1 MQVKQLGCFPMDA
14 DWKTLDAVAIAQA
27 IRHRHCTATDVITA
41 ILARIEAENPARNC
55 FTTITQQ
62 AAQKQA
68 HTIDRHIEQ
77 GSPLGILTG
86 VPFAVKNLFDIAG
99 VTTLAGAKIN
109 ADHPPAAKDAT
120 AIARLKQAGAVLVGA
135 LNMDEYA
142 YGFVTENS
150 HYGATPNPH
159 DSSRIAGGSSGASAA
174 AVAAGLVPLAL
185 GTDTNGSVRVP
196 AALCGV
202 YGLKPTYGRLSR
214 AGTVLLSDSLDH
226 IGIFAR
232 SVRDLATVMDL
243 LQGEDIDD
251 PVSTKHPPEPCL
263 PQLNLGIRDVRVAV
277 ADGYFATGA
286 QPEALAAVE
295 ELASVLGTV
304 KRVTLPESDRAQA
317 AAYMITATEGA
328 SQHLAALKLRPHDF
342 DPATRDRFFAG
353 ALIPSQWY
361 HQAQRFRSWYRNQLR
376 EVFQQFD
383 IILAP
388 TTPCSAPQLGQK
400 NMDIA
405 GKTVPVRSH
414 LGRFTQPI
422 SFVGLPVLSVPIYPA
437 GSLPL
442 GVQLITSPYNEALLL
457 RLASVLEREG
467 IINHQSGMIQE

>member
-1 MQVKQLGCFPMDA
+1 MDA

-27 IRHRHCTATDVITA
+27 IRHRKTKATDIITATLTQ
-41 ILARIEAENPARNC
+41 IEAENPSRNC
-55 FTTITQQ
+55 FTTITKE

-68 HTIDRHIEQ
+68 QVIHRNIEQ

-86 VPFAVKNLFDIAG
+86 VPFAVKNSFDIAG

-109 ADHPPAAKDAT
+109 AENPPAAKDAT
-120 AIARLKQAGAVLVGA
+120 TIARLKQGGAILVGA

-150 HYGATPNPH
+150 HYGVTPNPH
-159 DSSRIAGGSSGASAA
+159 DASCIAGGSSGASAA
-174 AVAAGLVPLAL
+174 AVASGLVPIAL
-185 GTDTNGSVRVP
+185 GSDTNGSVRVP

-214 AGTVLLSDSLDH
+214 AGTVLLSDSLDQ

-243 LQGEDIDD
+243 LQGEDITD

-277 ADGYFATGA
+277 ADGYFASGA
-286 QPEALAAVE
+286 TPEALAGVE
-295 ELASVLGTV
+295 ELARVLGTSE
-304 KRVTLPESDRAQA
+304 RITLPESDRARA
-317 AAYMITATEGA
+317 AAYLITASEGA
-328 SQHLAALKLRPHDF
+328 SQHLANLKSRPQDF
-342 DPATRDRFFAG
+342 DPATRDRFLAG

-361 HQAQRFRSWYRNQLR
+361 HQAQRFRSWYRDRLR
-376 EVFQQFD
+376 EVFQNFD

-388 TTPCSAPQLGQK
+388 TTPCVAPKIGQK
-400 NMDIA
+400 TVNID
-405 GKTVPVRSH
+405 GKVMSVRPN
-414 LGRFTQPI
+414 LGRFTQPL
-422 SFVGLPVLSVPIYPA
+422 SFVGLPVLSVPIYPS

-442 GVQLITSPYNEALLL
+442 GVQIITSPYNEALLL

-467 IINHQSGMIQE
+467 IISITI

>member
-1 MQVKQLGCFPMDA
+1 MDAA

-27 IRHRHCTATDVITA
+27 IRHRKTTATDVITA
-41 ILARIEAENPARNC
+41 TLAQIEQENSSRNC
-55 FTTITQQ
+55 FTAITQQ
-62 AAQKQA
+62 WARKQA
-68 HTIDRHIEQ
+68 QIIDRNIEQ

-99 VTTLAGAKIN
+99 MTTLAGAKIN
-109 ADHPPAAKDAT
+109 EDNPVAQEDAT
-120 AIARLKQAGAVLVGA
+120 AVARLKQAGGVLVGA

-159 DSSRIAGGSSGASAA
+159 DPSRISGGSSGASAA

-185 GTDTNGSVRVP
+185 GSDTNGSVRVP

-214 AGTVLLSDSLDH
+214 AGTVLLSDSLDQ
-226 IGIFAR
+226 IGIFTR

-243 LQGEDIDD
+243 LQGEDIRD

-277 ADGYFATGA
+277 ADGYFAEGA
-286 QPEALAAVE
+286 DPDALAVVE
-295 ELASVLGTV
+295 ELARILGTNQ
-304 KRVTLPESDRAQA
+304 RVTLPESDRAKA
-317 AAYMITATEGA
+317 AAYLITASEGA
-328 SQHLAALKLRPHDF
+328 SQHLSALRSRPHDF

-361 HQAQRFRSWYRNQLR
+361 HQAQRFRSWYRDQLKQ
-376 EVFQQFD
+376 VFQKFD

-388 TTPCSAPQLGQK
+388 TTPCVAPKLGQK
-400 NMDIA
+400 TVEIA
-405 GKTVPVRSH
+405 GKNVEVRPH

-422 SFVGLPVLSVPIYPA
+422 SFVGLPVLSVPMYHS
-437 GSLPL
+437 GNLPL
-442 GVQLITSPYNEALLL
+442 GVQIIASPYNEALLL
-457 RLASVLEREG
+457 RLAKVLEQEG
-467 IINHQSGMIQE
+467 IINYP

>member
-1 MQVKQLGCFPMDA
+1 MDA

-27 IRHRHCTATDVITA
+27 IRHRKIKATDIITATLTQ
-41 ILARIEAENPARNC
+41 IEAENPSRNC
-55 FTTITQQ
+55 FTTITKE

-68 HTIDRHIEQ
+68 QAIHRNIEQ

-86 VPFAVKNLFDIAG
+86 VPFAVKNSFDIAG

-109 ADHPPAAKDAT
+109 AENPPATADAT
-120 AIARLKQAGAVLVGA
+120 AIARLKQGGAILVGA

-150 HYGATPNPH
+150 HYGVTPNPH
-159 DSSRIAGGSSGASAA
+159 DASCIAGGSSGASAA
-174 AVAAGLVPLAL
+174 AVASGLVPIAL
-185 GTDTNGSVRVP
+185 GSDTNGSVRVP

-214 AGTVLLSDSLDH
+214 AGTVLLSDSLDQ

-243 LQGEDIDD
+243 LQGEDITD

-277 ADGYFATGA
+277 ADGYFASGA
-286 QPEALAAVE
+286 TPEALAVVE
-295 ELASVLGTV
+295 ELARVLGTSE
-304 KRVTLPESDRAQA
+304 RITLPESDRARA
-317 AAYMITATEGA
+317 AAYLITASEGA
-328 SQHLAALKLRPHDF
+328 SQHLANLKSRPQDF
-342 DPATRDRFFAG
+342 DPATRDRFLAG

-361 HQAQRFRSWYRNQLR
+361 HQAQRFRSWYRDRLR
-376 EVFQQFD
+376 EVFQNFD

-388 TTPCSAPQLGQK
+388 TTPCVAPKIGQK
-400 NMDIA
+400 TVNID
-405 GKTVPVRSH
+405 GKVMSVRPN
-414 LGRFTQPI
+414 LGRFTQPL
-422 SFVGLPVLSVPIYPA
+422 SFVGLPVLSVPIYPS

-442 GVQLITSPYNEALLL
+442 GVQIITSPYNEALLL

-467 IINHQSGMIQE
+467 IISITI

>member
-1 MQVKQLGCFPMDA
+1 MNV
-14 DWKTLDAVAIAQA
+14 DWKTLDGVAIAQA
-27 IRHRHCTATDVITA
+27 IRHRQITAIDVITTT
-41 ILARIEAENPARNC
+41 LDRIERENPSRNC
-55 FTTITQQ
+55 FTSITRSS
-62 AAQKQA
+62 AQKQA
-68 HTIDRHIEQ
+68 QTIDRSIEQ
-77 GSPLGILTG
+77 GNPLGILTG

-99 VTTLAGAKIN
+99 LTTLAGAKIN
-109 ADHPPAAKDAT
+109 EEHPPAKNDAT
-120 AIARLKQAGAVLVGA
+120 AITRLKQAGAVLVGA

-159 DSSRIAGGSSGASAA
+159 DPTRIAGGSSGASAA
-174 AVAAGLVPLAL
+174 AVAAGLIPLAL
-185 GTDTNGSVRVP
+185 GSDTNGSVRVP

-214 AGTVLLSDSLDH
+214 AGTVLLSDSLDQ

-243 LQGEDIDD
+243 LQGEDLSD

-263 PQLNLGIRDVRVAV
+263 PQLNLGIRDVKVAV
-277 ADGYFATGA
+277 ADGYFTQGAT
-286 QPEALAAVE
+286 PESIAVVEQLARI
-295 ELASVLGTV
+295 LGTS
-304 KRVTLPESDRAQA
+304 KRVILPESDRAKA
-317 AAYMITATEGA
+317 AAYIITASEGA
-328 SQHLAALKLRPHDF
+328 SQHLAALKTRPQDF
-342 DPATRDRFFAG
+342 DPATRDRFLAG

-361 HQAQRFRSWYRNQLR
+361 HQAQRFRSWYREQLR
-376 EVFQQFD
+376 RIFQNYD

-388 TTPCSAPQLGQK
+388 TTPCTAPKLGQK
-400 NMDIA
+400 TLEI
-405 GKTVPVRSH
+405 GGETLQVRPH

-422 SFVGLPVLSVPIYPA
+422 SFVGLPVLSVPIYPSQ
-437 GSLPL
+437 SLPL

-467 IINHQSGMIQE
+467 IINSQ

>member
-1 MQVKQLGCFPMDA
+1 MNA

-27 IRHRHCTATDVITA
+27 IRHRHGTATEIIKAT
-41 ILARIEAENPARNC
+41 LARIEQENPSRNC
-55 FTTITQQ
+55 FTTITNQL
-62 AAQKQA
+62 AQKQA
-68 HTIDRHIEQ
+68 QVIDRNIEQ

-109 ADHPPAAKDAT
+109 EDNPPAEKDAT

-159 DSSRIAGGSSGASAA
+159 DPSRIAGGSSGASAA

-185 GTDTNGSVRVP
+185 GSDTNGSVRVP

-214 AGTVLLSDSLDH
+214 AGTVLLSDSLDQ

-243 LQGEDIDD
+243 LQGEDITD

-263 PQLNLGIRDVRVAV
+263 PQLNLGIRQVRVAV
-277 ADGYFATGA
+277 ADGYFAQGGN
-286 QPEALAAVE
+286 PEALGVVE
-295 ELASVLGTV
+295 QIARALGTGR
-304 KRVTLPESDRAQA
+304 RVILPESDRAKA
-317 AAYMITATEGA
+317 AAYIITATEGA
-328 SQHLAALKLRPHDF
+328 SQHIANLRSRPQDF
-342 DPATRDRFFAG
+342 DPATRDRFLAG

-361 HQAQRFRSWYRNQLR
+361 HQAQRFRSWYREQLR
-376 EVFQQFD
+376 KVFQHFD

-388 TTPCSAPQLGQK
+388 TTPCVAPKLGQK
-400 NMDIA
+400 TIEIA
-405 GKTVPVRSH
+405 GEMVEVRRH

-422 SFVGLPVLSVPIYPA
+422 SFVGLPVLSVPVYTP

-442 GVQLITSPYNEALLL
+442 GVQIITSPYNEALLL
-457 RLASVLEREG
+457 RLATVLEREG
-467 IINHQSGMIQE
+467 IINNNSK

>member
-1 MQVKQLGCFPMDA
+1 MDA

-41 ILARIEAENPARNC
+41 MLAGIEAENPARNC
-55 FTTITQQ
+55 FTTIMPE
-62 AAQKQA
+62 AAQEQA

-77 GSPLGILTG
+77 GSPLGILMG

-99 VTTLAGAKIN
+99 LPTLAGAKLN
-109 ADHPPAAKDAT
+109 ADNPPARKDAT

-142 YGFVTENS
+142 YGFVTENC
-150 HYGATPNPH
+150 HYGSTPNPH
-159 DSSRIAGGSSGASAA
+159 DPARIAGGSSGGSAA

-185 GTDTNGSVRVP
+185 GSDTNGSVRVP

-243 LQGEDIDD
+243 LQGEDIED
-251 PVSTKHPPEPCL
+251 PVLTKHPPEPCL

-286 QPEALAAVE
+286 HPEALAVVE
-295 ELASVLGTV
+295 ELARVLGTAQ
-304 KRVTLPESDRAQA
+304 RVSLPQSERAQA
-317 AAYMITATEGA
+317 AASIITASEGA
-328 SQHLAALKLRPHDF
+328 SQHLAALQSCPQDF
-342 DPATRDRFFAG
+342 DPATRDRFLAG

-361 HQAQRFRSWYRNQLR
+361 QQAQRFRSWYRDRLR
-376 EVFQQFD
+376 EVFQHFD

-388 TTPCSAPQLGQK
+388 TTPCTAPPLGQK
-400 NMDIA
+400 TIEIE
-405 GKTVPVRSH
+405 GKNVLVRPH

-422 SFVGLPVLSVPIYPA
+422 SFVGLPVLSVPMA
-437 GSLPL
+437 RAENLPL

-467 IINHQSGMIQE
+467 ILNHGSPRC

>member
-1 MQVKQLGCFPMDA
+1 MDAA

-27 IRHRHCTATDVITA
+27 IRHRKTTATDVITA
-41 ILARIEAENPARNC
+41 TLAQIEQENSSRNC
-55 FTTITQQ
+55 FTAITQQ
-62 AAQKQA
+62 WARKQA
-68 HTIDRHIEQ
+68 QIIDRNIEQ

-99 VTTLAGAKIN
+99 MTTLAGAKIN
-109 ADHPPAAKDAT
+109 EDNPVAQEDAT
-120 AIARLKQAGAVLVGA
+120 AVARLKQAGGVLVGA

-159 DSSRIAGGSSGASAA
+159 DPSRISGGSSGASAA

-185 GTDTNGSVRVP
+185 GSDTNGSVRVP

-214 AGTVLLSDSLDH
+214 AGTVLLSDSLDQ
-226 IGIFAR
+226 IGIFTR

-243 LQGEDIDD
+243 LQGEDIRD

-277 ADGYFATGA
+277 ADGYFAEGA
-286 QPEALAAVE
+286 DPEALAVVE
-295 ELASVLGTV
+295 ELARILGTNQ
-304 KRVTLPESDRAQA
+304 RVTLPESDRAKA
-317 AAYMITATEGA
+317 AAYLITASEGA
-328 SQHLAALKLRPHDF
+328 SQHLSALRSRPHDF

-361 HQAQRFRSWYRNQLR
+361 HQAQRFRSWYRDQLKQ
-376 EVFQQFD
+376 VFQKFD

-388 TTPCSAPQLGQK
+388 TTPCVAPKLGQK
-400 NMDIA
+400 TVEIA
-405 GKTVPVRSH
+405 GKNVEVRPH

-422 SFVGLPVLSVPIYPA
+422 SFVGLPVLSVPMYHS
-437 GSLPL
+437 GNLPL
-442 GVQLITSPYNEALLL
+442 GVQIIASPYNEALLL
-457 RLASVLEREG
+457 RLAKVLEQEG
-467 IINHQSGMIQE
+467 IINYP

>member
-1 MQVKQLGCFPMDA
+1 MDA

-27 IRHRHCTATDVITA
+27 IRHRQTTATNVITGT
-41 ILARIEAENPARNC
+41 LAQIEQENPSRNC

-62 AAQKQA
+62 SAQKQA
-68 HTIDRHIEQ
+68 KVIDRNIEQ

-86 VPFAVKNLFDIAG
+86 VPFAVKNLFDVAG
-99 VTTLAGAKIN
+99 MTTLAGAKIN
-109 ADHPPAAKDAT
+109 EDHPVAEEDAT
-120 AIARLKQAGAVLVGA
+120 AVARLKQAGGVLVGA

-150 HYGATPNPH
+150 HYGVTPNPH
-159 DSSRIAGGSSGASAA
+159 DPSRISGGSSGASAA

-185 GTDTNGSVRVP
+185 GSDTNGSVRVP

-226 IGIFAR
+226 IGIFTR

-243 LQGEDIDD
+243 LQGEDIRD

-277 ADGYFATGA
+277 ADGYFAQGA
-286 QPEALAAVE
+286 DSEALAVVE
-295 ELASVLGTV
+295 EMARVLGTTH
-304 KRVTLPESDRAQA
+304 RVTLPESDRAKA
-317 AAYMITATEGA
+317 AAYLITASEGA
-328 SQHLAALKLRPHDF
+328 SQHLSALKSRPHDF
-342 DPATRDRFFAG
+342 DPATRDRFLAG

-361 HQAQRFRSWYRNQLR
+361 HQAQRFRSWYRDQLR
-376 EVFQQFD
+376 QVFRKFD

-388 TTPCSAPQLGQK
+388 TTPCVAPKIGQK
-400 NMDIA
+400 TIEIA
-405 GKTVPVRSH
+405 GKQVEVRPH

-422 SFVGLPVLSVPIYPA
+422 SFVGLPVLSVPVYQP
-437 GSLPL
+437 GKLPL
-442 GVQLITSPYNEALLL
+442 GVQIITSPYNEALLL
-457 RLASVLEREG
+457 RLAKVLEQE
-467 IINHQSGMIQE
+467 GMINNR

>member
-1 MQVKQLGCFPMDA
+1 MDA
-14 DWKTLDAVAIAQA
+14 DWKTLDAVAIAQT
-27 IRHRHCTATDVITA
+27 IRHRHHSATDIITVT
-41 ILARIEAENPARNC
+41 LDRIEAENADRNC
-55 FTTITQQ
+55 FTAITRQS
-62 AAQKQA
+62 AQKQA
-68 HTIDRHIEQ
+68 RAIDKNIEQ

-86 VPFAVKNLFDIAG
+86 VPFAVKNLFDVAG
-99 VTTLAGAKIN
+99 LTTLAGAKIN
-109 ADHPPAAKDAT
+109 EDNPPAEKDAT
-120 AIARLKQAGAVLVGA
+120 AIARLKQAGGVLVGT

-159 DSSRIAGGSSGASAA
+159 DPSRISGGSSGASAA
-174 AVAAGLVPLAL
+174 AVAAGLIPIAL
-185 GTDTNGSVRVP
+185 GSDTNGSVRVP

-243 LQGEDIDD
+243 LQGEDIND

-277 ADGYFATGA
+277 ADGYFREGA
-286 QPEALAAVE
+286 QPEAIAVVE
-295 ELASVLGTV
+295 RIARALGIV
-304 KRVTLPESDRAQA
+304 QRVTLPESDRAKA
-317 AAYMITATEGA
+317 AAYIITATEGA
-328 SQHLAALKLRPHDF
+328 SQHLASLRSRPQDF
-342 DPATRDRFFAG
+342 DPATRDRFLAG

-361 HQAQRFRSWYRNQLR
+361 HQAQRFRSWYRDRLR
-376 EVFQQFD
+376 EIFQRFD

-388 TTPCSAPQLGQK
+388 TTPCVAPKLGQK
-400 NMDIA
+400 TIEIA
-405 GKTVPVRSH
+405 GETLQVRPH

-422 SFVGLPVLSVPIYPA
+422 SFIGLPVLSVPIYQS

-442 GVQLITSPYNEALLL
+442 GVQIIASPYNEALLL

-467 IINHQSGMIQE
+467 IINN